1 MVRKYLINT
10 QSKLTILE
18 NDKQELQTTLANL
31 KGSVEWANRQSE
43 TTIKATLEL
52 VEEKIHSMKRRFGY
66 VEETLEEALLFSN
79 KTHYMEEVNILRREK
94 KLL

>member
-1 MVRKYLINT
+1 
-10 QSKLTILE
+10 
-18 NDKQELQTTLANL
+18 
-31 KGSVEWANRQSE
+31 
-43 TTIKATLEL
+43 
-52 VEEKIHSMKRRFGY
+52 MKRRFGY